1 MQKKRVGIYTKRT
14 ILNEALVQQQLQKY
28 EIVDFRPLFRE
39 WMPQWEARG
48 GVASFDPIVAKEI
61 RTCDALITFVDSY
74 TLPQE
79 LRQNHGSLRYIC
91 HTRGVLK
98 AYFPRFLMENG
109 VRISNWGDAPAKNV
123 AGKAITLL
131 MALLYQVSALDR
143 KVRGSSEPLLWQS
156 YNSEHLDMLTV
167 GLYGC
172 GAIGRCMAKY
182 CLAMGMK
189 VLVFDPWAKVL
200 PEGTERVDDLDTLFG
215 RSQIVSIHAGLSPET
230 TGSVNTARLSLLPVG
245 GIVINTARP
254 GIIDETALLVELR
267 ANRLMAGLDVMEHEG
282 RWDQSPLIHER
293 NCILTGHGHFKA
305 QTPPGQ
311 ERPPSPLPAF
321 VPENLDAFFSGR
333 PLYAEIL
340 GLEHY
345 DRTT

>member
-14 ILNEALVQQQLQKY
+14 KLNEDLVQKQLQQF
-28 EIVDFRPLFRE
+28 EIVDFRPLFQE
-39 WMPQWEARG
+39 WMSKWDERG
-48 GVASFDPIVAKEI
+48 GSAAFDPVVSKEI
-61 RTCDALITFVDSY
+61 RSCDALITFIDSY

-79 LRQNHGSLRYIC
+79 LRQDHGRLRYIC

-109 VRISNWGDAPAKNV
+109 IRISNWGDAPAKNV

-131 MALLYQVSALDR
+131 MSLVYQIPALDR
-143 KVRGSSEPLLWQS
+143 KVRGSTEPMLWQAYES
-156 YNSEHLDMLTV
+156 AHLDMLTV

-172 GAIGRCMAKY
+172 GAIGRCMANY

-189 VLVFDPWAKVL
+189 VLIFDPWAKVL
-200 PEGTERVDDLDTLFG
+200 PEGTERVNDLDTLFR
-215 RSQIVSIHAGLSPET
+215 RSQVVSIHAGLSAET
-230 TGSVNTARLSLLPVG
+230 TGSVNAARLSLLPDG
-245 GIVINTARP
+245 GILVNTARA
-254 GIIDETALLVELR
+254 GIVDEKALLAELQ

-282 RWDQSPLIHER
+282 NWEKSPLVFEK
-293 NCILTGHGHFKA
+293 NCILSGHGFFKA
-305 QTPPGQ
+305 QPHPGH
-311 ERPPSPLPAF
+311 EMPLPPLPNF

-333 PLYAEIL
+333 PLYAEIA